1 MGAAGMSILQARGA
15 QPPTPSR
22 YKPVWTD
29 RFFQGYYTNRN
40 LFRSPLSVFYA
51 EGWGLGKTDA
61 LCDPSLNVEL
71 SLRLTLARRPGWIP
85 LATLP
90 YGVLG
95 FHAFRQIKNIA
106 NATDLIV
113 DTTNGPYK
121 LLPSPSAAIFT
132 KSQGAGITRC
142 LGIGN
147 TLYMSDGPDL
157 LAWQDGGPAPNPRNW
172 GISIGPFSGISGPN
186 QPGAGADVS
195 VSGGAAWTNPGNLA
209 LSGTV
214 NTSGTAVA
222 WVSGAHFVTGGAWS
236 GALMVING
244 VPYIIS
250 SVGSTTALTLQG
262 VGAGSQSGVAFQA
275 VASISVGNGGS
286 ADTGAVTPGT
296 ISGWGSG
303 LPVGVTVGPGGSS
316 VPLLAQNLGFS
327 VPSGATITGV
337 QVGMTRTQSSGTSA
351 LYSGNITL
359 TGVAC
364 TPKSDTYGAGD
375 DWSQQGSIGYGSQA
389 DLWGATLTPAIVNSA
404 SFGVSLVAIATGG
417 PGNGAA
423 GEITALTIT
432 VYYSTAPATVSDYLE
447 ASNYDFN
454 VSTSTSTVVQGVIV
468 TIAGFQGVANP
479 GSLSAQLLS
488 GGVPVGT
495 PKTGIQLGT
504 SQGTI
509 TLGSISDLWGTTNVL
524 NAAGISATGF
534 GVAIQALNAGGTV
547 TGTWN
552 ISEVEVSLYATGGPP
567 VTVETGGAL
576 SCSSGYQYVAAYGNS
591 NSGAISTATP
601 PSLSTGP
608 YTGAT
613 GVQVGLTASTDPQ
626 VNQIWLF
633 RTADGG
639 SEFYATSASPYPN
652 TTQNVLDA
660 TAGSAYDPTLNIL
673 LPAPIDH
680 SNDPPQAGWTIPV
693 FHMGRV
699 WMANG
704 NILQCSGGPDTITG
718 NGNEAFPPD
727 NFFTCPSPITRM
739 CATASGLVLFLVDRV
754 MLLSGGPAVTQLYL
768 QPLVDGIGLLN
779 YDALETYGS
788 TAYLY
793 TADRQFLSFDMSSGL
808 NELGF
813 PVENRLSGWD
823 PKAVSVA
830 YHTTGLDRGVFVC
843 DGTSTWLRCTPQ
855 QPPDFTYTGPVWSPP
870 GVMASGGV
878 SLMKSLETSDGNRQ
892 LLCAAGDSVGYRD
905 SQFQVFTDFGTAYSA
920 YFTIGSIILANPGQ
934 LAELGFLTAD
944 FARVG
949 SSPGVAV
956 LMDEVAGVFSAL
968 PNAISDPPRL
978 YGVAGAPAS
987 LYSNRYYFRQST
999 SAGAAP
1005 PPVWCRHLQIQ
1016 VSFGADTVQNE
1027 IFTNTIWGTILEE
1040 GAS

>member
-22 YKPVWTD
+22 YKAVWTD
-29 RFFQGYYTNRN
+29 RFFQGYFTNRN

-61 LCDPSLNVEL
+61 LCDPSQNVEL
-71 SLRLTLARRPGWIP
+71 TVRLTLARRPGFSP
-85 LATLP
+85 LGTLP
-90 YGVLG
+90 YNVLG
-95 FHAFRQIKNIA
+95 FYAFRQIKNTA

-113 DTTNGPYK
+113 DTTNVCYK
-121 LLPSPSAAIFT
+121 FLPSPSVAIFT
-132 KSQGAGITRC
+132 KSAGAGITRC

-157 LAWQDGGPAPNPRNW
+157 LAWQDGNVTPNPRNW

-186 QPGAGADVS
+186 NPGAGADVA

-214 NTSGTAVA
+214 NTSGTAVS
-222 WVSGAHFVTGGAWS
+222 WVSGPKFVTGGAWS
-236 GALMVING
+236 GAPIVING
-244 VPYIIS
+244 VVYTIS
-250 SVGSTTALTLQG
+250 SVSTNIALTLNG
-262 VGAGSQSGVAFQA
+262 SGAGVQNGVAFQA
-275 VASISVGNGGS
+275 VAVVSVGNGGVGN
-286 ADTGAVTPGT
+286 TGAVTPGT

-303 LPVGVTVGPGGSS
+303 LPVGVAVGPGGSS
-316 VPLLAQNLGFS
+316 IPLLAQNLGFS
-327 VPSGATITGV
+327 VPLAATITGV
-337 QVGMTRTQSSGTSA
+337 RVAMTRTQASGTSA
-351 LYSGNITL
+351 LYSGDIIL

-364 TPKSDTYGAGD
+364 TAKADAYGASDWAQNGSPTYGAA
-375 DWSQQGSIGYGSQA
+375 S
-389 DLWGATLTPAIVNSA
+389 DLWGATLTPAIVNA
-404 SFGVSLVAIATGG
+404 TSFGVSLVAVATGG
-417 PGNGAA
+417 PGTGAA
-423 GEITALTIT
+423 GEITAFTVT
-432 VYYSTAPATVSDYLE
+432 VYYSTGPATVSDYLE
-447 ASNYDFN
+447 ASTYGFN
-454 VSTSTSTVVQGVIV
+454 ISTSTATVVQGVIV
-468 TIAGFQGVANP
+468 TIAGFQGAANP
-479 GSLSAQLLS
+479 GSLSVQLLS

-504 SQGTI
+504 ALGTI
-509 TLGSISDLWGTTNVL
+509 TLGSISDLWGTSNVI
-524 NAAGISATGF
+524 NPAAISATGF
-534 GVAIQALNAGGTV
+534 GVAIQALNPGGTV

-552 ISEVEVSLYATGGPP
+552 ISEVEISLYAVGGPP
-567 VTVETGGAL
+567 VTVETGGTL

-591 NSGAISTATP
+591 NSGHISTCTP
-601 PSLSTGP
+601 PSISTGP
-608 YTGAT
+608 YTGAS

-626 VNQIWLF
+626 VDKIWLF

-639 SEFYATSASPYPN
+639 SLFYATSASPYQN
-652 TTQNVLDA
+652 TTANVLDA

-680 SNDPPQAGWTIPV
+680 ANDPPQAGWTVPV

-704 NILQCSGGPDTITG
+704 NTLQCSGGPDTITG
-718 NGNEAFPPD
+718 NGSEAFPPD
-727 NFFTCPSPITRM
+727 NFFTCPSNITRM
-739 CATASGLVLFLVDRV
+739 VPTASGLVLFLVDQV
-754 MLLSGGPAVTQLYL
+754 MLLSGGPAVTQFYL
-768 QPLVDGIGLLN
+768 QPLVDGIGLLA
-779 YDALETYGS
+779 YDALDTYGS

-813 PVENRLSGWD
+813 PVENKLASWS
-823 PKAVSVA
+823 PTVVSVA

-878 SLMKSLETSDGNRQ
+878 SLMKSIETSAGNRQ
-892 LLCAAGDSVGYRD
+892 LLCASEVNVGYRD
-905 SQFQVFTDFGTAYSA
+905 SQFNVFSDFGTAYSA

-949 SSPGVAV
+949 TSPGVAV
-956 LMDEVAGVFSAL
+956 LMDEVAGVFSPL

-978 YGVAGAPAS
+978 YGLFGAPVS
-987 LYSNRYYFRQST
+987 LYSNRYNFKQSPPGGGT
-999 SAGAAP
+999 P

-1027 IFTNTIWGTILEE
+1027 IFTNTVWGTILEE
-1040 GAS
+1040 GAA